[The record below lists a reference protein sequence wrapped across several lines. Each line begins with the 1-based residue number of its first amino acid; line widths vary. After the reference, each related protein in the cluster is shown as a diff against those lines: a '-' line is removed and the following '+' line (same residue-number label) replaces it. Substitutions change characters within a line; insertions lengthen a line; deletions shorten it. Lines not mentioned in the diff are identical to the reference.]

1 MKKFLN
7 ISLIA
12 ILLGISFSN
21 THKNEF
27 PNTFI
32 QKDVVL
38 DIDSCIL
45 KTNNF
50 INVIENQRKIDYI
63 ENYNTYLV
71 EIDKQRTELNNNF
84 FSGEALYE
92 QLK

>member
-1 MKKFLN
+1 MGAYLQHRSK
-7 ISLIA
+7 
-12 ILLGISFSN
+12 
-21 THKNEF
+21 
-27 PNTFI
+27 
-32 QKDVVL
+32 VVEM
-38 DIDSCIL
+38 I
-45 KTNNF
+45 K
-50 INVIENQRKIDYI
+50 DYI